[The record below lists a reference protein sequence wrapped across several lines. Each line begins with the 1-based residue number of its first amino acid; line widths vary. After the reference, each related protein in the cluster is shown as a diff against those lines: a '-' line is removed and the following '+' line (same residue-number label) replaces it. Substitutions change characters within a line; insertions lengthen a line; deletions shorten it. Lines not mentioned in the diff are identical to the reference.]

1 MTNNSNI
8 KLTIAFNDPDL
19 DSEERDV
26 QSQRL
31 MAELRDMDEVEA
43 VDRVMDPNPPE
54 GNKSLGGAVPGM
66 LAAEIKPVNFDSV
79 LELVGDRYAQ
89 KCVEIEIEVGDRKIK
104 VTATSQAELMAILPM
119 MQQFLA
125 QKNDAAAPV
134 HTILIF
140 AANPQ
145 STSQLRLDQEVRDI
159 AEGLKLSIHR
169 DDFDLDARWA
179 VRPRDMQRAMLDK
192 NPRIVHFCGHSEGRS
207 SLPTN
212 EKDQLTQDDAR
223 KLLAMTK
230 VVGTT
235 TVAEGLVLEDE
246 TGQPKLVDGASLA
259 SLFKLFADQVECVIL
274 NSCFSQVQAE
284 AIAQYI
290 PYVIG
295 MNQAIGDKAAIEFA
309 VGFYDALGAG
319 RTVEFAY
326 ELGCSAIRLAG
337 IAEYLTPV
345 LIKKP
350 K

>member
-19 DSEERDV
+19 EPEERDV

-31 MAELRDMDEVEA
+31 MAELRDMDEVET
-43 VDRVMDPNPPE
+43 VDRVLDLNPPA
-54 GNKSLGGAVPGM
+54 GNKSLGGFVPGM
-66 LAAEIKPVNFDSV
+66 LVTEIKPVNFSSLFD
-79 LELVGDRYAQ
+79 LVGDRYAQ
-89 KCVEIEIEVGDRKIK
+89 KSVEMEIEVGDRKMT
-104 VTATSQAELMAILPM
+104 VTATSQAELMAALPM
-119 MQQFLA
+119 VQQFLSM
-125 QKNDAAAPV
+125 KNDAAV
-134 HTILIF
+134 RTILIF
-140 AANPQ
+140 AANPKA
-145 STSQLRLDQEVRDI
+145 TSQLRLDQEVRDI

-169 DDFDLDARWA
+169 DSFALDARWA
-179 VRPRDMQRAMLDK
+179 VRPRDVQRAMLEK
-192 NPRIVHFCGHSEGRS
+192 SPRIVHFCGHSEGHS
-207 SLPTN
+207 SN
-212 EKDQLTQDDAR
+212 EGKDPQDIDR
-223 KLLAMTK
+223 KLVAVTE
-230 VVGTT
+230 GEAITDI
-235 TVAEGLVLEDE
+235 AEGLVLEDE
-246 TGQPKLVDGASLA
+246 AGQAKLVDGASLA

-284 AIAQYI
+284 AIAEYI

-319 RTVEFAY
+319 RSVEFAY

-345 LIKKP
+345 LIKKL

>member
-1 MTNNSNI
+1 MIDNSNI

-19 DSEERDV
+19 DPEERDV

-31 MAELRDMDEVEA
+31 MAELRDMEDVEA
-43 VDRVMDPNPPE
+43 VGRVVDPNPPE
-54 GNKSLGGAVPGM
+54 GNKAAGGFLPGM
-66 LAAEIKPVNFDSV
+66 LSTEIKPVNFNSV
-79 LELVGDRYAQ
+79 FDLLEDRYAQ
-89 KCVEIEIEVGDRKIK
+89 KSVEIEIEMGDRKIT
-104 VTATSQAELMAILPM
+104 VTATSQAELMATLPM
-119 MQQFLA
+119 LQQFLSM
-125 QKNDAAAPV
+125 KNNTSTPV

-140 AANPQ
+140 AANPK
-145 STSQLRLDQEVRDI
+145 STSQLQLDREVRDI
-159 AEGLKLSIHR
+159 TEGLKLSIHR
-169 DDFDLDARWA
+169 DNFVLDARWA
-179 VRPRDMQRAMLDK
+179 VRPRDMHRAMLEK

-207 SLPTN
+207 SLPN
-212 EKDQLTQDDAR
+212 QDADR
-223 KLLAMTK
+223 KL
-230 VVGTT
+230 
-235 TVAEGLVLEDE
+235 VAVTAGDLPTNTIEGLVLEDE
-246 TGQPKLVDGASLA
+246 MGQAKLVDGASLA
-259 SLFKLFADQVECVIL
+259 SLFKLFADRVECVIL

-319 RTVEFAY
+319 RSVEFAY

-350 K
+350 T

>member
-8 KLTIAFNDPDL
+8 KLTIAFNDPEL
-19 DSEERDV
+19 DPEERDV

-43 VDRVMDPNPPE
+43 VGQVVDPNPPE
-54 GNKSLGGAVPGM
+54 GNKASGGFLPGM
-66 LAAEIKPVNFDSV
+66 LAAEIEPVNFNSV
-79 LELVGDRYAQ
+79 FDLLGDRYAQ
-89 KCVEIEIEVGDRKIK
+89 KSVEIEIEMGDRKIK
-104 VTATSQAELMAILPM
+104 VTATSQAELMAALPM
-119 MQQFLA
+119 LQQFLSM
-125 QKNDAAAPV
+125 KNDASLPV

-145 STSQLRLDQEVRDI
+145 STSQLRLDREVRDI
-159 AEGLKLSIHR
+159 TEGLRLSIYR
-169 DDFDLDARWA
+169 DNFALDSRWA
-179 VRPRDMQRAMLDK
+179 VRPRDMQRAMLEK
-192 NPRIVHFCGHSEGRS
+192 NPRIVHFCGHSEGYS
-207 SLPTN
+207 SLPNQDADRKFVSGTAAGVPTN
-212 EKDQLTQDDAR
+212 I
-223 KLLAMTK
+223 
-230 VVGTT
+230 V
-235 TVAEGLVLEDE
+235 EGLILEDE
-246 TGQPKLVDGASLA
+246 AGQARLVDGASLA
-259 SLFKLFADQVECVIL
+259 SLFKLFADRVECVIL

-295 MNQAIGDKAAIEFA
+295 MNQEIGDKAAIEFA

-319 RTVEFAY
+319 RSVEFAY

-350 K
+350 T

>member
-1 MTNNSNI
+1 MNNNSNI

-19 DSEERDV
+19 DPEEREV

-43 VDRVMDPNPPE
+43 VDQVMDPNPPA
-54 GNKSLGGAVPGM
+54 GNKSLGGSVPGM
-66 LAAEIKPVNFDSV
+66 LVTEVKPVNFDSV

-125 QKNDAAAPV
+125 QQNDPAAPV

-159 AEGLKLSIHR
+159 AEGLKLSVHR

-179 VRPRDMQRAMLDK
+179 VRPRDMQRAMLDT

-223 KLLAMTK
+223 KLVAVTE

-246 TGQPKLVDGASLA
+246 SGQPKLVDGASLA

-290 PYVIG
+290 PYVVG
-295 MNQAIGDKAAIEFA
+295 MNREIGDKAAIEFA

-319 RTVEFAY
+319 RSVEFAY